1 MEWTARRWLG
11 PSTLVTAAFL
21 GPGTVTVCTLA
32 GVQSGYA
39 LLWVLVF
46 SIVSTVLLQEMT
58 ARLGLVTGKGFG
70 EAVRRTF
77 QAPWTR
83 IPATLLILGAIVVG
97 NAAYQGG
104 NLSGAVL
111 GWSGFLPAPGLAL
124 PEGGRLHLLPLLM
137 GGVAFGFLYSG
148 TFKWIQN
155 ALAGLVG
162 LMSVVFLTTA
172 VLIGPDWAE
181 VLRGMAVPRVPEG
194 GILAVAAL
202 IGTTVVPYNLF
213 LHAST
218 VREKYRDVSELKE
231 MRGENRFAVVLGGV
245 ISMAIV
251 ITSAPLAGTESGVEN
266 LSDMARQLEPLLG
279 RWAGGFLGLGL
290 FAAGISSA
298 ITAPLAAAYAANGIL
313 GWEAG
318 LRDRRFRAVWMG
330 ILAIGVGF
338 AMAGASPVA
347 VIRFAQAANGVLLP
361 LVVVFL
367 VAVMNRPSLLGSHV
381 NPAWR
386 NACALLVLAVAVLVS
401 IRSLNA
407 VFGFL

>member
-1 MEWTARRWLG
+1 MNRTIRRWLG

-32 GVQSGYA
+32 GVESGYT

-46 SIVSTVLLQEMT
+46 SVASTVLLQEMT
-58 ARLGLVTGKGFG
+58 ARLGLVTGQGFG
-70 EAVRRTF
+70 EAVRGAFTSAWARV
-77 QAPWTR
+77 
-83 IPATLLILGAIVVG
+83 PAALLILGAIVVG

-111 GWSGFLPAPGLAL
+111 GWSGVFPVPDVPLAG
-124 PEGGRLHLLPLLM
+124 GGRLPVLPALM
-137 GGVAFGFLYSG
+137 GAVAFGFLLSG
-148 TFKWIQN
+148 RFLWIQN
-155 ALAGLVG
+155 ALAVLVG

-172 VLIGPDWAE
+172 VMIGPDWAG
-181 VLRGMAVPRVPEG
+181 VLRGMAVPVVPEG
-194 GILAVAAL
+194 GFLSVAAL

-218 VREKYRDVSELKE
+218 VREKYRDVSQLADL
-231 MRGENRFAVVLGGV
+231 RRENRFSVILGGA

-251 ITSAPLAGTESGVEN
+251 VTSAPLAGGDGQVRN
-266 LSDMARQLEPLLG
+266 LADMASQLEPLLG
-279 RWAGGFLGLGL
+279 QWAGAFLGLGL

-313 GWEAG
+313 GWNAD
-318 LRDRRFRAVWMG
+318 LKDRRFRAVWMG

-338 AMAGASPVA
+338 ATAGASPVA

-367 VAVMNRPSLLGSHV
+367 VAVMNRSSLLGAHV
-381 NPAWR
+381 NPLWR
-386 NACALLVLAVAVLVS
+386 NVCAVLVLAVALMVS
-401 IRSLNA
+401 ARSLNA
-407 VFGFL
+407 VFGFF